1 MTFKNRFFATAFLF
15 FMATLAGCYSFSQ
28 GSLPSHIKTIAIPV
42 FGDESSS
49 GIGQLREE
57 LTTKI
62 VDHVLSQSA
71 LIIEQDRRQANSVLE
86 AVIKSY
92 SDQPSQVSSSTERA
106 TQNRISITIRVTYR
120 DLVTK
125 KTLFTQ
131 SFTGISDYPIG
142 DFPAQQESIQEAIE
156 QVSDDILNR
165 LLAGS
170 GW

>member
-1 MTFKNRFFATAFLF
+1 
-15 FMATLAGCYSFSQ
+15 MATLSGCYSFSE

-49 GIGQLREE
+49 GIGQLREQ
-57 LTTKI
+57 LTTKM
-62 VDHVLSQSA
+62 VDHVQSQSS
-71 LIIEQDRRQANSVLE
+71 LVIEQDRRLANSVME

-92 SDQPSQVSSSTERA
+92 SDEPSQVSSTTERA
-106 TQNRISITIRVTYR
+106 TQNRISITISVTYK

-131 SFTGISDYPIG
+131 SFTGISDYAIG
-142 DFPAQQESIQEAIE
+142 DFTAQQESIEEAID

-165 LLAGS
+165 LLAGA